1 MGRCSGLAF
10 QLPDSNTCYYTTKIK
25 EGDQYFPGK
34 LIWNVY
40 RQIWDEQNGQIQVL
54 FQANQVGSQG

>member
-40 RQIWDEQNGQIQVL
+40 RQIWDEQNGQIKV
-54 FQANQVGSQG
+54 